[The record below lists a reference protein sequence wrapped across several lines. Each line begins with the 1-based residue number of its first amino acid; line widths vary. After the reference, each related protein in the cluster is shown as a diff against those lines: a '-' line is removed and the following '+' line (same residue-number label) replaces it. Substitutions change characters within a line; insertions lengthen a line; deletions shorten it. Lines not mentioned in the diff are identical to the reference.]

1 MAETKNETLLT
12 MAEVAQLTSLSQS
25 TIRRLVA
32 SGQLPAPIR
41 ISPTGRSVRFKLSE
55 IQQYLNN
62 L

>member
-12 MAEVAQLTSLSQS
+12 MAEVAQLTSLLSPRSGVWLPLVNYQHQS
-25 TIRRLVA
+25 E
-32 SGQLPAPIR
+32 SAP
-41 ISPTGRSVRFKLSE
+41 PGAPLEFKLSE